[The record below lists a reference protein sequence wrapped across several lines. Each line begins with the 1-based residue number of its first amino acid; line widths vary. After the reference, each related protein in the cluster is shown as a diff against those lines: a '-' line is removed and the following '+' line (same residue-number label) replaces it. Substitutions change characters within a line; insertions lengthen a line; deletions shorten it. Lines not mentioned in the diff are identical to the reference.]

1 MHQEIDAGTF
11 QSCTL
16 STLFHLAIISDLSGY
31 KCNRMNQEMVMEGLE
46 PWLKIMFYELTS
58 LDEKYY
64 SGLELIADLFG
75 RVTWLNS
82 YSL

>member
-1 MHQEIDAGTF
+1 MD
-11 QSCTL
+11 
-16 STLFHLAIISDLSGY
+16 
-31 KCNRMNQEMVMEGLE
+31 QEMVMEGLE